1 MNTITRTVATT
12 AITTAALIG
21 GTGLAAADVPPAT
34 PSLTGDDIVTVG
46 DNGGCNGPIHID
58 RTTDRAHP
66 GQLTITATP
75 RGDLGAR
82 PGCGTSIQVDWVNGI
97 APFTHSAQHTL
108 DGGPAT
114 INVDAGLGAS
124 WVTVSILPQR
134 AFAVSNYIWIAP

>member
-1 MNTITRTVATT
+1 MHTIARTAATIAVT
-12 AITTAALIG
+12 AAALIAG
-21 GTGLAAADVPPAT
+21 AGLASADVPPAT
-34 PSLTGDDIVTVG
+34 PSLTGDDIITVG

-75 RGDLGAR
+75 RGDLDAR
-82 PGCGTSIQVDWVNGI
+82 PGCGTTIQIDWVNGI
-97 APFTHSAQHTL
+97 APFTHSAQQRL

-114 INVDAGLGAS
+114 ITVDAGLGAS
-124 WVTVSILPQR
+124 WVTVSVLPQR